1 MGNDLLT
8 TEFLGVRMKNPVIAA
23 SGTFGFG
30 REYEEYFDP
39 SILGGVSSKGLT
51 LESSRGNAGIRVWE
65 TPMGMLNSIGLE
77 NPGVEHFREHE
88 AHEMRKLGCASI
100 ANLGG
105 HSEEDYLRGAEI
117 LNDCDIGILEL
128 NISCPNVK
136 SGGMAFGTD
145 PDQAGDITA
154 KVKAVTRHPL
164 MVKLTPNAGDIVA
177 VARACEEAGADGL
190 SLINT
195 VLGMAIDVKTGK
207 AVFNNVYA
215 GLSGPAIMPIA
226 LRMVHQVSKAV
237 NIPISGLGGI
247 ATAEDAIAF
256 IMAGATTVQVGAST
270 FRDPMAMVKIIK
282 GMEEY
287 AEGKGLNNIQDI
299 RGTV

>member
-1 MGNDLLT
+1 M
-8 TEFLGVRMKNPVIAA
+8 PA
-23 SGTFGFG
+23 S
-30 REYEEYFDP
+30 
-39 SILGGVSSKGLT
+39 
-51 LESSRGNAGIRVWE
+51 
-65 TPMGMLNSIGLE
+65 
-77 NPGVEHFREHE
+77 
-88 AHEMRKLGCASI
+88 
-100 ANLGG
+100 
-105 HSEEDYLRGAEI
+105 
-117 LNDCDIGILEL
+117 
-128 NISCPNVK
+128 NV
-136 SGGMAFGTD
+136 
-145 PDQAGDITA
+145 
-154 KVKAVTRHPL
+154 
-164 MVKLTPNAGDIVA
+164 
-177 VARACEEAGADGL
+177 
-190 SLINT
+190 T
-195 VLGMAIDVKTGK
+195 VK